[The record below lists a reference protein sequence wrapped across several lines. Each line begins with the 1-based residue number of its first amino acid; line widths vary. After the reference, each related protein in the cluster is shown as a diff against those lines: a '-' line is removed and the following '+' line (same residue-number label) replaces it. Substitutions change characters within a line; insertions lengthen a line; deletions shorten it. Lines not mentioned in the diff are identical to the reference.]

1 MAQNTRTGDLT
12 SGPMLQKI
20 ILFSL
25 PLAASSILQLLFNAA
40 DVVVVGRF
48 AGSTALAAVGSNGAL
63 INLLVNAAKFTEK
76 GEIMFG
82 YKIRGE
88 ELYFYVKDTGI
99 GISLEN
105 QKKIF
110 ERFTKVNTFIQGT
123 GLGLS
128 ICKNIVTKMKGRI
141 GVESE
146 GEGKGSTFWFTIPYK
161 PKEAQKENNLT
172 LMPLLNERSKEKPI
186 ILIAEDNESNYMLFK
201 SILQKDY
208 ELVHAWDG
216 EEAVELHQK
225 FHPHV
230 VIMDI
235 NMPKIDGL
243 EVCRRIRGKV
253 TCPII
258 FLTAKVE
265 EQDRVNGLLSGGDDY
280 ILKPFSLKELDARII
295 AHLKREE
302 RHKGKSEYRFH
313 GDLSIDYGAKR
324 VQIGENDLELTK
336 LEYAII
342 EFLSMNPGQVF
353 DRERIYE
360 KVCGYDAEGD
370 SRVVTELIRRVRK
383 KLAEYTQ
390 TEYIETVW
398 GMGYRWK
405 R

>member
-146 GEGKGSTFWFTIPYK
+146 GEGKGSTFWFTLPYHTGTANESTDK
-161 PKEAQKENNLT
+161 PVELSEL
-172 LMPLLNERSKEKPI
+172 SKDKQI
-186 ILIAEDNESNYMLFK
+186 TILIAEDDESNYRLFH
-201 SILQKDY
+201 SILQKDFQ
-208 ELVHAWDG
+208 LIHARDG
-216 EEAVELHQK
+216 KEAVELYSLH
-225 FHPHV
+225 HPNL
-230 VIMDI
+230 ILMDI
-235 NMPKIDGL
+235 NMPNMNGY
-243 EVCRRIRGKV
+243 EATHQIRELSKSI
-253 TCPII
+253 PII
-258 FLTAKVE
+258 AVTAYAYASDKQKIME
-265 EQDRVNGLLSGGDDY
+265 SGFTGYMSKPLNARKLQDEVSAT
-280 ILKPFSLKELDARII
+280 LKKCFI
-295 AHLKREE
+295 
-302 RHKGKSEYRFH
+302 F
-313 GDLSIDYGAKR
+313 
-324 VQIGENDLELTK
+324 T
-336 LEYAII
+336 
-342 EFLSMNPGQVF
+342 
-353 DRERIYE
+353 
-360 KVCGYDAEGD
+360 
-370 SRVVTELIRRVRK
+370 
-383 KLAEYTQ
+383 
-390 TEYIETVW
+390 
-398 GMGYRWK
+398 
-405 R
+405 